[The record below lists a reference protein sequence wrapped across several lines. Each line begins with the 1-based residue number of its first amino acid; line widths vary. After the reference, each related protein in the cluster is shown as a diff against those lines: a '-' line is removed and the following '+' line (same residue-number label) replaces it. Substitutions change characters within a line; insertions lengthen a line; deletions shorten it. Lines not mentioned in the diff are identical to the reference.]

1 MDGSNGRRGSLPY
14 RVIPGEE
21 GWEVRH
27 EDVHVGTFPTRDRA
41 VAAARELAREF
52 GGPVIALD
60 SESSDA

>member
-1 MDGSNGRRGSLPY
+1 
-14 RVIPGEE
+14 VIPGEE

-27 EDVHVGTFPTRDRA
+27 EDVHVATFPTRDRA